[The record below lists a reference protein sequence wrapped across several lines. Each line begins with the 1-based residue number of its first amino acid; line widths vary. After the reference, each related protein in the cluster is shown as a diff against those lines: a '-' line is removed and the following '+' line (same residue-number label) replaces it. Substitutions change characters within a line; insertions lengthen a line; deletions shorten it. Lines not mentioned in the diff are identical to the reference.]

1 MHVMIFSRGVVFM
14 AFAVFL
20 FSSMTALVK
29 LVPEIPALQI
39 IFFRSLISLVASWGM
54 LSLQHV
60 SPLGTHRGL
69 LLGRGIAGAVAL
81 SLYYETLQHIPLA
94 TATTLQFTAPIFT
107 ALIGIYFVKEKI
119 WPLQWVFFGI
129 AFAGVLLVEST
140 DERVPPLYAAMGITA
155 VMFSGLAHNFIR
167 KLNTREHPLVIIF
180 YFPLIT
186 TPLSGLYCLH
196 YWVMPQGWQW
206 AILIGIGILTQMAQ
220 FFMTKAIQIEELS
233 RIAII
238 RYSGMMY
245 ALFYGY
251 FLFGE
256 TFNAIT
262 YAGMFLALA
271 GILANLWYKRR
282 QQSTQHNSKVNA

>member
-1 MHVMIFSRGVVFM
+1 MIFSRGVVFM

-39 IFFRSLISLVASWGM
+39 VFFRSVISLVASWGM
-54 LSLQHV
+54 LRWQRV

-69 LLGRGIAGAVAL
+69 LLGRGLAGAVAL

-107 ALIGIYFVKEKI
+107 ALIGIYIVREKV
-119 WPLQWVFFGI
+119 WPMQWVFFGI
-129 AFAGVLLVEST
+129 AFAGVLLVEGT
-140 DERVPPLYAAMGITA
+140 DERVPPLYALMGITA
-155 VMFSGLAHNFIR
+155 VLFSGLAHNFIR

-186 TPLSGLYCLH
+186 TPLSGIYCLQ
-196 YWVMPQGWQW
+196 YWAMPEGWQW
-206 AILIGIGILTQMAQ
+206 AILIGIGVLTQMAQ
-220 FFMTKAIQIEELS
+220 FFMTKAIQVEELS

-238 RYSGMMY
+238 RYSGILY

-251 FLFGE
+251 LLFGE
-256 TFNAIT
+256 TYDVLT
-262 YAGMFLALA
+262 YSGMALALA

-282 QQSTQHNSKVNA
+282 QQSREDNKVNA